1 MRVSMLKRVN
11 LIRFLNV
18 AVREVFLWKVGVFMS
33 EFFSEEMTEEIEN
46 LSVEQLIY
54 LVLVLECSRFIV
66 RSLRGEVGASIT
78 PDFCDSDKKI

>member
-1 MRVSMLKRVN
+1 MNIWKGIKG
-11 LIRFLNV
+11 IRWGVL
-18 AVREVFLWKVGVFMS
+18 FLWKVGVFMS